1 MKRLT
6 CASRLLRRAG
16 GPARTRPGTR
26 LCSRFGIGR
35 GHGVPFLLAVK
46 VGPARRREGPS
57 SVPGSGS
64 CRNPIVAP
72 SSVPVSRG
80 IQVPQLDNW
89 GQAMMTVWRGCSVA
103 DAKARYARSRL
114 VEAIVRCAAGR
125 MPRPVVRKV
134 AAQGHP
140 TQLAAARH
148 PTGGSAPALTAPL
161 SCFLRASALSRAY
174 VESRDLPHREARR
187 GRARDLNMDRRSGGA
202 RHGPELL
209 AATAAVS
216 RLGRCSRIQ
225 GRGTRGH
232 RQARGRC
239 RG

>member
-1 MKRLT
+1 MPRRPV
-6 CASRLLRRAG
+6 SRRALPSAPRAAQPPRVRRREYEAPYVREPTSPTG
-16 GPARTRPGTR
+16 RRSRPHPPRNR

-72 SSVPVSRG
+72 SSVPGEPR

-114 VEAIVRCAAGR
+114 GRSDSAVRRRADAKAGGSESRGARSPDSACGCASSNRRVSRCSHRSAVLLSPRVGPEPGLR
-125 MPRPVVRKV
+125 RVARPTASRGSPRP
-134 AAQGHP
+134 
-140 TQLAAARH
+140 
-148 PTGGSAPALTAPL
+148 
-161 SCFLRASALSRAY
+161 
-174 VESRDLPHREARR
+174 
-187 GRARDLNMDRRSGGA
+187 RS
-202 RHGPELL
+202 
-209 AATAAVS
+209 
-216 RLGRCSRIQ
+216 
-225 GRGTRGH
+225 
-232 RQARGRC
+232 
-239 RG
+239 